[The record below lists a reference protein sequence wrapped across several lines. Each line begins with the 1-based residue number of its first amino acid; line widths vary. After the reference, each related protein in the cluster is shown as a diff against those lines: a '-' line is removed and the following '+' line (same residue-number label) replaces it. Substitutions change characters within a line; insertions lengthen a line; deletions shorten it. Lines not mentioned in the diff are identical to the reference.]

1 MAGVPMLTPGMLA
14 ALDGQL
20 QGGAPV
26 QSRTV
31 AAWTQE
37 SAAAATL
44 AAVEKAHPGAQIG
57 SYPFWREGR
66 TGANFVIRATET
78 TLLATVAAALMV
90 GLREAGI
97 DPVDGE
103 L

>member
-1 MAGVPMLTPGMLA
+1 L
-14 ALDGQL
+14 
-20 QGGAPV
+20 
-26 QSRTV
+26 SRTI

-44 AAVEKAHPGAQIG
+44 LAVEKAHPGAQIG

-66 TGANFVIRATET
+66 TGANFVIRATDPA
-78 TLLATVAAALMV
+78 LLAAVAVALMAAL
-90 GLREAGI
+90 AAIGI